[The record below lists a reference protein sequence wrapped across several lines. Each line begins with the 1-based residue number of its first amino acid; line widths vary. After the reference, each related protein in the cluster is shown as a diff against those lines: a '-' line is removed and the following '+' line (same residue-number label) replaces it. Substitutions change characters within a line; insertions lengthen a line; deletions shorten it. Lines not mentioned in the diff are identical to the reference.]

1 VLQIFIGDTS
11 SAALVTIVANV
22 RVEAVVKKV
31 EVVRN
36 MGDLK
41 GLATIMLRGRKKV
54 YRMFLVQLESKE

>member
-1 VLQIFIGDTS
+1 MLQIFIGDAS

-22 RVEAVVKKV
+22 RSEAVVKKV

-41 GLATIMLRGRKKV
+41 GLATIETQEKV
-54 YRMFLVQLESKE
+54 RSLEDVKRSIGCS